1 MDGLEDAL
9 RHLRVSHSTVVAID
23 TEGTTRTGGI
33 REIAAV
39 VLGSDDGAAFYD
51 IVTRSES
58 GSAAPLDARRTWAT
72 VGARFWAWIASVAPA
87 DGSGDVICVM
97 HNGKRHDV
105 PLIERDTRLHC
116 PEALPQS
123 LRLRVV
129 DSLDL
134 VRKHLVHLKKRDQA
148 SVYEALFGAP
158 PAKSHTALA
167 DARALASILLHE
179 SLYTHIIPESTP
191 WRIPLHR
198 K

>member
-1 MDGLEDAL
+1 MDGLEEAL
-9 RHLRVSHSTVVAID
+9 RHLRVSHNTVVAVD

-39 VLGSDDGAAFYD
+39 VLGSDDGATFYD
-51 IVTRSES
+51 IVTRSDGKGVS
-58 GSAAPLDARRTWAT
+58 PLDARRTWAT
-72 VGARFWAWIASVAPA
+72 VGARFWAWLAAVAPA
-87 DGSGDVICVM
+87 DGDVICVM
-97 HNGKRHDV
+97 HNGKRHDM

-116 PEALPQS
+116 PLAPSQV

-148 SVYEALFGAP
+148 SVYEALFGSP

-167 DARALASILLHE
+167 DARTLASILLHE
-179 SLYTHIIPESTP
+179 SLYARIVPESSP
-191 WRIPLHR
+191 WTVVNRG
-198 K
+198 